1 MFNLKNTTMIFD
13 YTIKSITVLHPS
25 KPNSTE
31 KDTEKYTMRC
41 LVACIK
47 FRRQTAVK
55 VYQNDGKN
63 SDEYLL
69 QAVKKTVE
77 NIDQKITHA
86 KDGRY
91 ELSEEELAKLKE
103 YGPDKEDLLFLPCC
117 ELVNYKLPV
126 PMLMKY
132 SRELNG
138 HKEGEYVLKPNTEYA
153 KIWTSIQV
161 LCETLG
167 ADGEY
172 RSGCRPEDVA
182 ETITRNMIPITVA
195 MDKKDVK
202 LDYNELKFLGLTEE
216 VGGNIPTQE
225 DVATEILNA
234 DQAY

>member
-1 MFNLKNTTMIFD
+1 MILD
-13 YTIKSITVLHPS
+13 YRIKSITVFHPS
-25 KPNSTE
+25 KPNSKE

-69 QAVKKTVE
+69 EAVKKTVE
-77 NIDQKITHA
+77 NLDSKISSA
-86 KDGRY
+86 KDNRY
-91 ELSEEELAKLKE
+91 ALTDEEMSKLKE

-126 PMLMKY
+126 PMCMKY
-132 SRELNG
+132 TNDLNG
-138 HKEGEYVLKPNTEYA
+138 HKEGEFVCKPNTEYA

-167 ADGEY
+167 GDGEY

-182 ETITRNMIPITVA
+182 ETITRNMIPITVVIE
-195 MDKKDVK
+195 KKEAQ

-216 VGGNIPTQE
+216 TGGNIPTQ
-225 DVATEILNA
+225 DAVAEEIINA

>member
-1 MFNLKNTTMIFD
+1 MILD
-13 YTIKSITVLHPS
+13 YRIKSITVFHPS

-69 QAVKKTVE
+69 EAVKKTVE
-77 NIDQKITHA
+77 NLDSKISSA
-86 KDGRY
+86 KDNRY
-91 ELSEEELAKLKE
+91 TLTDEEMSKLKE
-103 YGPDKEDLLFLPCC
+103 YGSDKEDLLFLPCC

-126 PMLMKY
+126 PMCMKY
-132 SRELNG
+132 THELNG
-138 HKEGEYVLKPNTEYA
+138 HKEGSYVCKPNSEYA
-153 KIWTSIQV
+153 KIWTSLQV

-167 ADGEY
+167 SEGEY

-182 ETITRNMIPITVA
+182 EAITRNMIPITVVIE
-195 MDKKDVK
+195 KKEAQ

-216 VGGNIPTQE
+216 TGGNIPTQE

>member
-1 MFNLKNTTMIFD
+1 MILD
-13 YTIKSITVLHPS
+13 YRIKSITVFHPV
-25 KPNSTE
+25 KPGTKE
-31 KDTEKYTMRC
+31 KDVEKYTMRC
-41 LVACIK
+41 LAACIK

-69 QAVKKTVE
+69 AAVKKVVKNLDN
-77 NIDQKITHA
+77 NISSA
-86 KDGRY
+86 KEGRY
-91 ELSEEELAKLKE
+91 ELSDEELAQLKE

-126 PMLMKY
+126 PMCMKY

-138 HKEGEYVLKPNTEYA
+138 HKEGEYVCKPNSDYA
-153 KIWTSIQV
+153 RIWTSLQV

-167 ADGEY
+167 SEGEY

-182 ETITRNMIPITVA
+182 ETMTHNMIPITVVIE
-195 MDKKDVK
+195 KKEVP
-202 LDYNELKFLGLTEE
+202 LDYNELKFLGLTDE

-225 DVATEILNA
+225 AVAEEILDA